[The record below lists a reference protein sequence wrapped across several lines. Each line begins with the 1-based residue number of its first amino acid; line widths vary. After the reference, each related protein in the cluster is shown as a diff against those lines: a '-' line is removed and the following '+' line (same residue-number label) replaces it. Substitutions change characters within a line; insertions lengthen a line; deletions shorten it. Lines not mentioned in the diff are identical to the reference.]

1 MRWEVPF
8 VHKKS
13 HLFSS
18 LICASQVIKE
28 VQDFYRDTYNK
39 LKGKD
44 DPQRETLKAIHYAV
58 RWPHKDA
65 TLLSSPCFRTCVYPF
80 QSSWGG
86 WFFGVFVFLFF
97 FFFLFRATPA
107 AYGDSQA
114 RGQIAARAAT
124 ATPDPSYICS
134 LHHSSWQHRIPEP
147 LSKGQG
153 LNPHPHG

>member
-18 LICASQVIKE
+18 LISASQVIKE

-80 QSSWGG
+80 QSSWGVG
-86 WFFGVFVFLFF
+86 FSGFLCFWFF
-97 FFFLFRATPA
+97 FFFLGPHQQHMEIPRLGVKLQLELPQQHQIRATSA
-107 AYGDSQA
+107 ACT
-114 RGQIAARAAT
+114 T
-124 ATPDPSYICS
+124 AHGSTGS
-134 LHHSSWQHRIPEP
+134 LSH
-147 LSKGQG
+147 
-153 LNPHPHG
+153 